1 MTNNCDCGCDNKC
14 GCDGEKKMHLKHL
27 IEPVYDSLP
36 DRIKEMMHSLDK
48 QKLAVLKELKSWA
61 ENNKQEEICKA
72 CDCKIEKI
80 NKRLSEQE

>member
-1 MTNNCDCGCDNKC
+1 MTKGNCGCNK
-14 GCDGEKKMHLKHL
+14 GCDSSEEKKVHLKQL
-27 IEPVYDSLP
+27 IEPIYDNLP

-61 ENNKQEEICKA
+61 EDNQEEEIIKA

-80 NKRLSEQE
+80 NNRLSEEN